1 MQLSDL
7 IAWGKALGPEG
18 LAAIPIKQVL
28 AFPGIQQLV
37 PASVLAIAEELGVNA
52 TIGDIP
58 SEAWVGIALTAAEK
72 SLQSSLISNEKQ
84 VGNLPD
90 DSEHGMLVI
99 CKSCKEPHWYE

>member
-18 LAAIPIKQVL
+18 LAAVPIKQVL

-37 PASVLAIAEELGVNA
+37 PESVLAIAEKLGANA

-58 SEAWVGIALTAAEK
+58 SEAWVDIALTVAEA
-72 SLQSSLISNEKQ
+72 SLQSITISNQTQ
-84 VGNLPD
+84 VIDSPD
-90 DSEHGMLVI
+90 NDEHGMLVI
-99 CKSCKEPHWYE
+99 CKSCREPHWYE

>member
-7 IAWGKALGPEG
+7 IAWGKALGPNG

-37 PASVLAIAEELGVNA
+37 PESVLTIAEKLGVNA

-58 SEAWVGIALTAAEK
+58 SEAWVGIALTAAEM
-72 SLQSSLISNEKQ
+72 SLQSSLISSQKQ
-84 VGNLPD
+84 VSNSPD
-90 DSEHGMLVI
+90 ADERGMLVI

>member
-18 LAAIPIKQVL
+18 LTAIPIKQVL
-28 AFPGIQQLV
+28 AFPGIQKLV
-37 PASVLAIAEELGVNA
+37 PESVLIIAEKLGANA

-58 SEAWVGIALTAAEK
+58 SEAWVGIALTAAET
-72 SLQSSLISNEKQ
+72 SLQSSFISGQKQ
-84 VGNLPD
+84 VSNSPD
-90 DSEHGMLVI
+90 VDERGMLVI